1 MVVLLTEPEVGVKET
16 EAAYPLPAVVL
27 ISKPEGA
34 VRIRLAVKLLPLT
47 VKLWAAEAVPLQVL
61 NELRLPVILTVG
73 VSVVTVSVNGTELLT
88 HPVAVLITVRL
99 KL

>member
-61 NELRLPVILTVG
+61 NELRLPVVLIVG
-73 VSVVTVSVNGTELLT
+73 VVITTPIDEDEPEQPVVVFFTARV
-88 HPVAVLITVRL
+88 PV
-99 KL
+99 